1 MPDLPTTDHTASLLQ
16 KNERLLWGLPQFW
29 WVVISFWVVVSLA
42 SGLELELLRDSGSS
56 RAFGDVFSRLGP
68 WLFMTVLIMQ
78 ISSNRTLDYETWK
91 NSLTAYLVACALS
104 MGVVAV
110 FAYFGPLP
118 AFMVEKAAVKSAG
131 AVVDPRDMAFF
142 ILTRVTT
149 QLPIFWGLVAVAH
162 AVRFYERDHQRKLR
176 ETELRTQLVEAQLQA
191 LQLQLNPHFLFNTLN
206 SIVALVN
213 ENPATAEKMIV
224 ALGDL
229 LRLTL
234 ATSDCKQVTVREELH
249 LLDQYLLIERIRF
262 GGRLQVET
270 RVNEAVLDDLVPVF
284 ILQPLAENAVKHGV
298 ENQLGPTLIQ
308 ISVQSGGAGEFLLL
322 EISNDG
328 LAGNLRLQNIKE
340 RVGLKNTRTRL
351 HTIFGSSAR
360 LELLPRSG
368 GGFVARIMIR
378 RATKAAKPPQPKL
391 QSAL

>member
-1 MPDLPTTDHTASLLQ
+1 
-16 KNERLLWGLPQFW
+16 
-29 WVVISFWVVVSLA
+29 
-42 SGLELELLRDSGSS
+42 
-56 RAFGDVFSRLGP
+56 
-68 WLFMTVLIMQ
+68 
-78 ISSNRTLDYETWK
+78 
-91 NSLTAYLVACALS
+91 
-104 MGVVAV
+104 
-110 FAYFGPLP
+110 
-118 AFMVEKAAVKSAG
+118 
-131 AVVDPRDMAFF
+131 
-142 ILTRVTT
+142 
-149 QLPIFWGLVAVAH
+149 
-162 AVRFYERDHQRKLR
+162 
-176 ETELRTQLVEAQLQA
+176 
-191 LQLQLNPHFLFNTLN
+191 
-206 SIVALVN
+206 
-213 ENPATAEKMIV
+213 
-224 ALGDL
+224 
-229 LRLTL
+229 
-234 ATSDCKQVTVREELH
+234 
-249 LLDQYLLIERIRF
+249 
-262 GGRLQVET
+262 LQVET